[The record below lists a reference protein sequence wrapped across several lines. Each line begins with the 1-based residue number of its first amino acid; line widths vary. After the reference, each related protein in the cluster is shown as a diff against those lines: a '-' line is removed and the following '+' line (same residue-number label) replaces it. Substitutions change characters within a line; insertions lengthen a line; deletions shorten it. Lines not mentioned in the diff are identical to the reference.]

1 MKKIQDII
9 IIITITKIIIIR
21 NKGIKEM
28 NSGQKNFM
36 EKLKVVIMKI
46 DQKKIMMIQ
55 TKKIKLRKKTIL
67 KSQDSLILNQI
78 TMKEMKT

>member
-9 IIITITKIIIIR
+9 IIITITKIIIIL
-21 NKGIKEM
+21 NKEIKEM

-46 DQKKIMMIQ
+46 DQKKIMMI
-55 TKKIKLRKKTIL
+55 
-67 KSQDSLILNQI
+67 
-78 TMKEMKT
+78 